1 MQEKILNFDSLLRN
15 VYLKTS
21 GNPETEKIIKKIEEK
36 AKEDVFAVCKALSY
50 KTKFPPKP
58 VRKNKKGVETEEE
71 KEAFLKAVKQYE
83 KEKENIK
90 KNAEKVFAMLVRDG
104 LQGMWIDE
112 GEKKFLVK
120 LENIV
125 PGNDACVM
133 LKILQELAG
142 VAEENWVLTV
152 EFGEMWDGEFW
163 RVEESWIEWKE
174 FLECVFGLDRVE
186 YKFGK
191 GNAEGE

>member
-1 MQEKILNFDSLLRN
+1 MQEKILNFGSLLRN
-15 VYLKTS
+15 IYLKTS

-71 KEAFLKAVKQYE
+71 KEVFLKAVKQYE

-104 LQGMWIDE
+104 LH
-112 GEKKFLVK
+112 
-120 LENIV
+120 
-125 PGNDACVM
+125 
-133 LKILQELAG
+133 
-142 VAEENWVLTV
+142 
-152 EFGEMWDGEFW
+152 
-163 RVEESWIEWKE
+163 
-174 FLECVFGLDRVE
+174 ECG
-186 YKFGK
+186 
-191 GNAEGE
+191 